1 MASNKR
7 RPKIYYASQI
17 GVSPPTIM
25 LKCSNPDSFS
35 KTYRRFLLGVLRDH
49 LEFSEIP
56 IRMVLESKKSSEHE
70 EELIG
75 H

>member
-25 LKCSNPDSFS
+25 LKCNNPDSFS
-35 KTYRRFLLGVLRDH
+35 KTYRRYLLGVFRDT
-49 LEFSEIP
+49 LDFGEVP
-56 IRMVLESKKSSEHE
+56 IRLILEASSSPETPE
-70 EELIG
+70 DLLDT
-75 H
+75 